1 MLTPRENQ
9 ILKAVVNEYLSSA
22 QPVGSQVLRVR
33 YGLGISPATIRAA
46 MHALTE
52 AGYLRQPH
60 TSAGR
65 VPTEQAYR
73 MFVEGAQAGSPSL
86 GEQEKLASRLSKAGS
101 KAEALRAFARQLSE
115 VSGSVGLAL
124 DSDGQSVFN
133 LANVIGQPGFE
144 DPRVAHYLAEL
155 LDNAAEWL
163 PKFATEAGR
172 VAIRIGQENDDFR
185 AQAVSVLAVRVGTAK
200 DPAYV
205 AAVGHTRMPYRK
217 LLALMEFGAHRLEED
232 HERR

>member
-46 MHALTE
+46 MSALTE

-73 MFVEGAQAGSPSL
+73 LFVESTQAAAPSM
-86 GEQEKLASRLSKAGS
+86 GEQEKLASRLQKAGS
-101 KAEALRAFARQLSE
+101 RTAALRAFASQLSE
-115 VSGSVGLAL
+115 VSGGIGVAL
-124 DSDGQSVFN
+124 DGDGQAVHN
-133 LANVIGQPGFE
+133 LANVFGQRGFE

-155 LDNAAEWL
+155 LDNVSEWL
-163 PKFATEAGR
+163 PKFATEPGR
-172 VAIRIGQENDDFR
+172 AAIRIGQENDDFR
-185 AQAVSVLAVRVGTAK
+185 AQAVSVLAMRVGA
-200 DPAYV
+200 DNEPSFV
-205 AAVGHTRMPYRK
+205 AVVGPTRMPYGK
-217 LLALMEFGAHRLEED
+217 LISLMEFGATKLQED